1 MSAQPFDPATYK
13 AEQRQNWSSVAEGWK
28 TWWST
33 LERGAQPVSERL
45 VHLAGVQPGQKVLD
59 VATGIGEPAVTAA
72 QRVGATG
79 RVVAVDLAPPMLAIA
94 KERATA
100 LGLQHI
106 VFREGDAESLD
117 LSEGDFDAILSR
129 WGLMFLPNLPQ
140 ALGRMKQLL
149 KPGGRLAAAVW
160 GEPSDVPLL
169 SLAMGSM
176 MQVLQL
182 PQPPAEAPGP
192 FSLADAATLQQAFQG
207 AGFQDVH
214 VEQLTIAFEFSSAE
228 EYIRFQQAVAAP
240 VQSVLVEYPA
250 DQQEAVWQAMK
261 QAIQSYAA
269 ADGSVRL
276 PNSVLCV
283 VGRRE

>member
-1 MSAQPFDPATYK
+1 MSTQPFDPTTYK
-13 AEQRQNWSSVAEGWK
+13 AQQRQNWSSVAEGWK
-28 TWWST
+28 AWWST

-45 VHLAGVQPGQKVLD
+45 VQLSDLQSGQKVLD

-79 RVVAVDLAPPMLAIA
+79 RVVAIDLAPQMLAVA
-94 KERATA
+94 EERAA
-100 LGLQHI
+100 ELGLQHI
-106 VFREGDAESLD
+106 AFYEGDAESLD
-117 LSEGDFDAILSR
+117 LAEGDFDAILSR

-176 MQVLQL
+176 MQVLEL
-182 PQPPAEAPGP
+182 PQPPPEAPGP

-228 EYIRFQQAVAAP
+228 EYIRFQQEVSAP

-261 QAIQSYAA
+261 KAVQSYAA
-269 ADGSVRL
+269 TDGGVRL
-276 PNSVLCV
+276 PNSVLCA